1 MNFFLKIHNIIVD
14 LQRKIMDDYV
24 PHIDREKQRK
34 RGHMNFW
41 INILIFVLVPIL
53 IFLCF
58 AEDTWYK
65 NRKKRYR

>member
-1 MNFFLKIHNIIVD
+1 MWNVDLVD

-24 PHIDREKQRK
+24 PHIYREKQRK

-41 INILIFVLVPIL
+41 INILIFILVPIL